1 MKIILT
7 SVLALAVFSQ
17 AAAASDFESDLR
29 LAEDSFAEIGL
40 AGGPE
45 LPVPVAAGTDL
56 EEPGDMPDIFGYF
69 ETLKAA
75 EPAARELPGFDKG
88 ATALNGPAGE
98 VLYRVELAGV
108 KNAYLRTAKTFR
120 TSRGTT
126 VHVSGSKASNCPDG
140 GNGCKDKEKFF
151 LVLTTD
157 KGESFFAR
165 AMDIVNW
172 GIFMSG
178 SKTFNIDGERFT
190 VKVKASASEPENSML
205 EVKGPRG
212 VVLKASLKELGD
224 AVAEKGVDV
233 RLSRNY
239 KLAYGNEIVQGPQG
253 ARFTQK
259 MLVLMIPFPVEDASS
274 YFILE
279 AGDIKPSGVMFPE
292 LERGHGFRMNGGS
305 LEIFR
310 LN

>member
-1 MKIILT
+1 MKTLPAA
-7 SVLALAVFSQ
+7 VFALAVLCGP
-17 AAAASDFESDLR
+17 AAASGFETELKQ
-29 LAEDSFAEIGL
+29 AEDNFAEVRIAEGIGV
-40 AGGPE
+40 
-45 LPVPVAAGTDL
+45 PVPVPSAAMPEGAAG
-56 EEPGDMPDIFGYF
+56 MPDIFGYF
-69 ETLKAA
+69 EALAPS
-75 EPAARELPGFDKG
+75 EPEARELGGLEKG
-88 ATALNGPAGE
+88 ATALTRPAGE
-98 VLYRVELAGV
+98 VLYSVDLPKVR
-108 KNAYLRTAKTFR
+108 NAYLRTSRTFR

-178 SKTFNIDGERFT
+178 SKTFNIDGEKYT
-190 VKVKASASEPENSML
+190 VKVKANASTPENSML
-205 EVKGPRG
+205 EVKGPKG
-212 VVLKASLKELGD
+212 VVLNASLKDLGD
-224 AVAEKGVDV
+224 AVAAKGVDV
-233 RLSRNY
+233 RLSKSY

-259 MLVLMIPFPVEDASS
+259 MLVLMIPFPVEDATN

-279 AGDIKPSGVMFPE
+279 AADIKPAGVMFPE
-292 LERGHGFRMNGGS
+292 LDRGHGFRINGGT